1 MNEAKTNVPDII
13 FSCEEGTMSLL
24 CIKSHTINIM
34 IRGHKTT
41 IWAIRPYFNSLNV
54 AEGSMFNLSL
64 ILLISEIINVLVGIF
79 IARIVANNDMM
90 LSENIFI
97 NSLHPL
103 LAK

>member
-1 MNEAKTNVPDII
+1 
-13 FSCEEGTMSLL
+13 
-24 CIKSHTINIM
+24 
-34 IRGHKTT
+34 
-41 IWAIRPYFNSLNV
+41 
-54 AEGSMFNLSL
+54 MFNLSL

>member
-34 IRGHKTT
+34 IREHKTT
-41 IWAIRPYFNSLNV
+41 IRPYFNSLNV